1 MDFLKNLN
9 EAQLDAV
16 VYHDGPE
23 LVVAG
28 AGAGKT
34 RVLTTKIAQLIQNGI
49 FPSHILVLTF
59 TNKAAREMNERIA
72 KMCGEDF
79 TRGLWS
85 GTFHSIFA
93 RILRIEHEATG
104 YPADFTIYD
113 TSDVRSLLKHIV
125 KDLELDDKTYKPA
138 VLASRISWAKGK
150 CITAEMYANDES
162 IQRRDAN
169 KDIPKTAEIYAI
181 YERRLQQA
189 NAMDFDD
196 LLLQTYF
203 LFLRHPEIAE
213 RYRERFT
220 DILVDEFQDTNYLQ
234 NAILSQLTSPDSHI
248 CVVGDDAQSI
258 YGFRGAEISN
268 ILEFTQR
275 YPKTRTFKLECNYRS
290 TSHIVEAANSVI
302 AHNNRQIPKKV
313 YAAGEKGEPLH
324 VFAGMNDREEAR
336 LTVGHIRSLM
346 RRGVAAGEIAVLY
359 RTNAQSRSFEEALQ
373 TVGVPYQVYGGQS
386 FYQRKEIKD
395 ILAYLRLVSNPH
407 DDESFLRIVNYPTRG
422 IGNTTLTRLRE
433 AALQA
438 QKSLWQVIA
447 APEEVGFKPG
457 GRAMTA
463 LKGFH
468 DMMTGFQNE
477 AQKTDVLGLTR
488 FILER
493 AGIAT
498 DLAADSTPEGIS
510 RRENMDEF
518 LASIASE
525 AQEREQAHS
534 QNLSLQDFL
543 ASVSLLSDKSDN
555 ETDTRE
561 KVSLMTIHAA
571 KGLEFDAVFV
581 TGLEDELFPNATAK
595 INPNEMEEERRLFY
609 VAITRA
615 RRHCFLSYAQSRFR
629 YGVTEATNESPFL
642 HEIDSTHL
650 TYATD
655 SFSTAGGRHT
665 SNTRGYE
672 PTTRGYTSA
681 AKGYEPTTRGYAS
694 AAKGYEPT
702 TRRNN
707 VFSASGDSSSSY
719 SSQTRNATPYSSQT
733 RNATPYSTQTRNAN
747 PYSSQTR
754 NANPYSTSRLRR
766 VSSLTPA
773 TTSAAA
779 SSPTSGITPGRRIH
793 HERFGDGTIIA
804 VENTMQSE
812 KVRVQFDTP
821 GVGEKKLLVKFARFT
836 FID

>member
-1 MDFLKNLN
+1 
-9 EAQLDAV
+9 
-16 VYHDGPE
+16 
-23 LVVAG
+23 
-28 AGAGKT
+28 
-34 RVLTTKIAQLIQNGI
+34 
-49 FPSHILVLTF
+49 
-59 TNKAAREMNERIA
+59 
-72 KMCGEDF
+72 
-79 TRGLWS
+79 
-85 GTFHSIFA
+85 
-93 RILRIEHEATG
+93 
-104 YPADFTIYD
+104 
-113 TSDVRSLLKHIV
+113 
-125 KDLELDDKTYKPA
+125 
-138 VLASRISWAKGK
+138 
-150 CITAEMYANDES
+150 
-162 IQRRDAN
+162 
-169 KDIPKTAEIYAI
+169 
-181 YERRLQQA
+181 
-189 NAMDFDD
+189 
-196 LLLQTYF
+196 
-203 LFLRHPEIAE
+203 
-213 RYRERFT
+213 
-220 DILVDEFQDTNYLQ
+220 
-234 NAILSQLTSPDSHI
+234 
-248 CVVGDDAQSI
+248 
-258 YGFRGAEISN
+258 
-268 ILEFTQR
+268 
-275 YPKTRTFKLECNYRS
+275 
-290 TSHIVEAANSVI
+290 
-302 AHNNRQIPKKV
+302 
-313 YAAGEKGEPLH
+313 
-324 VFAGMNDREEAR
+324 MNDREEAR

-650 TYATD
+650 TYASD
-655 SFSTAGGRHT
+655 SFSTAGGKHT

-672 PTTRGYTSA
+672 PTTRGYASA
-681 AKGYEPTTRGYAS
+681 AKGYEPMTRGYTS

-719 SSQTRNATPYSSQT
+719 SSQTRNA
-733 RNATPYSTQTRNAN
+733 NPYSTQTRNAN
-747 PYSSQTR
+747 PYSTQTR

>member
-150 CITAEMYANDES
+150 CVTAEMYANDES

-181 YERRLQQA
+181 YERRLRQA

-234 NAILSQLTSPDSHI
+234 NAILSQLTSPNSHI

-336 LTVGHIRSLM
+336 LTVGHIRNLM
-346 RRGVAAGEIAVLY
+346 RHGVAAGEIAVLY

-407 DDESFLRIVNYPTRG
+407 DDESFLRIVNYPARG

-477 AQKTDVLGLTR
+477 VQKTDVLGLTR

-571 KGLEFDAVFV
+571 KGLEFPTVFV
-581 TGLEDELFPNATAK
+581 VGLEEQIFPSPMAAQSK
-595 INPNEMEEERRLFY
+595 RGIEEERRLLY

-615 RRHCFLSYAQSRFR
+615 ERHCILTNARNRFRFGSMQVDVPSRFLADIDKSLIKSYEDDEPSDDYYDTREPAFGSSRRGGYGNRMPWDRKPRPWESGPRLDDR
-629 YGVTEATNESPFL
+629 YQNSVPAAGQFMADPKLKVTHPRKPEKPV
-642 HEIDSTHL
+642 D
-650 TYATD
+650 
-655 SFSTAGGRHT
+655 
-665 SNTRGYE
+665 
-672 PTTRGYTSA
+672 P
-681 AKGYEPTTRGYAS
+681 
-694 AAKGYEPT
+694 
-702 TRRNN
+702 
-707 VFSASGDSSSSY
+707 FSARAREVLSAEG
-719 SSQTRNATPYSSQT
+719 TRF
-733 RNATPYSTQTRNAN
+733 
-747 PYSSQTR
+747 
-754 NANPYSTSRLRR
+754 RR
-766 VSSLTPA
+766 VAKPVVRPVDATGPSSGGHVTARNTPSSIQ
-773 TTSAAA
+773 TAAGVL
-779 SSPTSGITPGRRIH
+779 SVGCVIEH
-793 HERFGDGTIIA
+793 QRFGIGKVTLLEGTGENA
-804 VENTMQSE
+804 KATVEFRNTGRKQ
-812 KVRVQFDTP
+812 
-821 GVGEKKLLVKFARFT
+821 LLLKFAKFK
-836 FID
+836 IVG